1 MHKKLIHF
9 GAFIVVALVA
19 GCASTPPV
27 DQSGLAEQ
35 GKEHITKDQITKE
48 LINSWWDSPK
58 VYGGGR
64 TQCEEVENVFKVH
77 PSVGEKAFFVI
88 CSVNRSHAE
97 GFTTSLIIRPK
108 YKEAREFIN
117 IGDGVVDG
125 RDIDKVV
132 DIDHDGIS
140 EIVIGTGSKGQGFYG
155 GDRMVVSVKD
165 WLPHILFKR
174 QVNDCSGSGWFRYV
188 QDNDC
193 SFGSPVSVSF
203 KFEDLDG
210 DEVLDLVETVTHYE
224 GFEEVSIE
232 EAVRLEDCW
241 FDVWTNFKSCWR
253 KIKPGTPVRD
263 DFDIHLT
270 VGKAVNRYLFK
281 NGNFVPFYGH

>member
-1 MHKKLIHF
+1 
-9 GAFIVVALVA
+9 
-19 GCASTPPV
+19 
-27 DQSGLAEQ
+27 
-35 GKEHITKDQITKE
+35 
-48 LINSWWDSPK
+48 

-64 TQCEEVENVFKVH
+64 TQCEEVTNVIKVH
-77 PSVGEKAFFVI
+77 PSVGEKAFIAI

-117 IGDGVVDG
+117 IDDGVWDG

-140 EIVIGTGSKGQGFYG
+140 EIVIGTGHLTQGFYS

-165 WLPHILFKR
+165 WLPHKLFKR
-174 QVNDCSGSGWFRYV
+174 RVNDCSGSGWFRYI
-188 QDNDC
+188 QQIDDC

-203 KFEDLDG
+203 EFEDLDG
-210 DEVLDLVETVTHYE
+210 DGILDLIETSTRYE
-224 GFEEVSIE
+224 GFYEISIE

-253 KIKPGTPVRD
+253 KIKPGTSVRD
-263 DFDIHLT
+263 WELINLK
-270 VGKAVNRYLFK
+270 VGKTVNRYLFK
-281 NGNFVPFYGH
+281 NGGFVPLQDQ